1 MYSTTVRLYDLY
13 NDRFGRATRSDPSI
27 ATAHHDD
34 ILVLTANE
42 HFGQTFQPHLESN
55 GNEIRIM
62 FSVSA
67 VVRALESH
75 PAALLL
81 IDRRI
86 PDLRGLLDSE
96 PL

>member
-42 HFGQTFQPHLESN
+42 HFGQTFQAP
-55 GNEIRIM
+55 
-62 FSVSA
+62 
-67 VVRALESH
+67 VRALESH